1 MNAPVLRV
9 GIVGL
14 GGATVSMLPSL
25 LADDRIAIAGVADVH
40 VPARERFAADYGV
53 PAYARAE
60 DLAAAPGVDAVYI
73 ATPHAVHAE
82 QAIAALSLGTH
93 VLVEKPLALT
103 VEDCLAVDAAS
114 RASGAQVVVGHTHAF
129 DRPVRLMHEIITSG
143 RLGRVAMINNWN
155 FGAFLYRPRRP
166 DELDT
171 ARGGGIIFNQIP
183 HQVDVAR
190 LLGGGLVRSVR
201 SSAFVLDPA
210 RPTEGSHT
218 TFLDF
223 EDGAAAGLV
232 FSGYDHFDSDELH
245 GWVDENGQQRGPAHG
260 AARRS
265 LRGLGS
271 PTAEAELK
279 SGRGY
284 GRGGPVGSR
293 SSGSL
298 HQPHFGVLV
307 VSCEGG
313 DLRAT
318 PEGVVLYDEA
328 GATEFPVPCD
338 GPFPDKS
345 LVVDDLY
352 RAAALGEPS
361 VHDAAWGAAT
371 VEVCRAILAS
381 AHGRREVV
389 LSHQVASDPAR
400 RTSDVPTIR

>member
-1 MNAPVLRV
+1 MTAPVLRV

-25 LADDRIAIAGVADVH
+25 LADERIAIAGVADVH
-40 VPARERFAADYGV
+40 APARERFAADFGV
-53 PAYARAE
+53 PAYDRAE
-60 DLAAAPGVDAVYI
+60 DLAADHGVDAVYI

-129 DRPVRLMHEIITSG
+129 DRPVRLMHEIVVSG

-171 ARGGGIIFNQIP
+171 ARGGGIIFNQVP

-232 FSGYDHFDSDELH
+232 FSGYDGFDSDELH
-245 GWVDENGQQRGPAHG
+245 GWVDENGRRRGPAHG

-271 PTAEAELK
+271 TPEVELK
-279 SGRGY
+279 TGRGY
-284 GRGGPVGSR
+284 GGGQATDPPPGP
-293 SSGSL
+293 L

-328 GATEFPVPCD
+328 GATEIPVPCD

-345 LVVDDLY
+345 LVVDELY
-352 RAAALGEPS
+352 RAAALGELSP
-361 VHDAAWGAAT
+361 HDAAWGAAT

-381 AHGRREVV
+381 AQGRREVV
-389 LSHQVASDPAR
+389 LSHQVASDRAR
-400 RTSDVPTIR
+400 RTFDVPTTIR